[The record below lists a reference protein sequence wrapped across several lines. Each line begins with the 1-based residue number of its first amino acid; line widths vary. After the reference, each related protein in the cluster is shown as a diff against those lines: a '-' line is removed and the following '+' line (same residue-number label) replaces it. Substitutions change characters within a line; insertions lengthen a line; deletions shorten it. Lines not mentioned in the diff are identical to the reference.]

1 VTRPSSSHSS
11 HTRTHTPSTI
21 AHPNLPP
28 HAHAYTPRTHINTHT
43 HTHTHCIPLTPL
55 RCLARRF
62 DVVME
67 MTRATGFLDG
77 LFTPEELDENV
88 VKEKQVRNHS

>member
-1 VTRPSSSHSS
+1 
-11 HTRTHTPSTI
+11 
-21 AHPNLPP
+21 
-28 HAHAYTPRTHINTHT
+28 
-43 HTHTHCIPLTPL
+43 
-55 RCLARRF
+55 
-62 DVVME
+62 ME